1 MLLSKAL
8 SWADRFEKPERFCS
22 VAGER
27 YKDTFIGQYDEN
39 GQIVL
44 KSTGTI
50 DLQEKIQADKYACDI
65 NTIVKRYAAGDTD
78 VLYRVQGSFIDV
90 STMPKSYAE
99 YLNLSIRMKSDFDSL
114 PVDVKANFGNSF
126 ENYMLQFGTDDWCKA
141 LGIASPENRVEQP
154 VEKLVEKEENK

>member
-1 MLLSKAL
+1 MLVKAL
-8 SWADRFEKPERFCS
+8 SWVDRFEKRERFCS
-22 VAGER
+22 VSGER
-27 YKDTFIGQYDEN
+27 YKETFLGQYDDN

-78 VLYRVQGSFIDV
+78 VLHRVQGSFIDV

-99 YLNLSIRMKSDFDSL
+99 YLNLSIHLKSDYDTL
-114 PVDVKANFGNSF
+114 PAEVKAKFGNSF
-126 ENYMLQFGTDDWCKA
+126 ENYMLKFGSDDWCKA
-141 LGIASPENRVEQP
+141 LGIEEYGNMVVKP
-154 VEKLVEKEENK
+154 VEKPEEKEENK